1 LVVIYRRFGKIFQFH
16 LRGSSSPRRI
26 FSLGYL
32 TLQDVTDRLSETS
45 ATNHQSRLRRNQ
57 EERRSH
63 LHGGGSLKS
72 RRCSLLTGE
81 SVSLLK
87 SRRCSL
93 LTGEGVSLLKS
104 HRCSLLTGE
113 SVSLLKSR
121 RCSLLTGESVSLLK
135 SRRCSLLTG
144 ETISWLE
151 SIQRALGFQLTFYI
165 SNYRV
170 YRVEL
175 ELAYSLC
182 SSSCR
187 PNAPRPQNRPFVLH
201 SLIPV

>member
-1 LVVIYRRFGKIFQFH
+1 MQRILVVIYRSFGKIFQFH

-93 LTGEGVSLLKS
+93 LTGE
-104 HRCSLLTGE
+104 
-113 SVSLLKSR
+113 
-121 RCSLLTGESVSLLK
+121 
-135 SRRCSLLTG
+135 
-144 ETISWLE
+144 TISWLE